1 MHPMDASGKVAIV
14 GAYESPRRKADGIH
28 PFQIHAEVTRGVLDD
43 AGVELADVDGYCTAA
58 GEAGEGGG
66 VEHVVELSE
75 YLGLQ
80 ATYFNGTDVG
90 GCSYIVHAG
99 HAMAAIACG
108 MADMVLITYASC
120 PRWWPLNTPDWD
132 VPTFP
137 IGPGQ
142 FEYPFAPTI
151 PTDYA
156 ISAQRH
162 MHQYGTTSEQLAQIA
177 VTCRANAVNNPDAR
191 FRDPI
196 TVDDVLSS
204 PMISSPLHRLDCCV
218 VTDSGGALLLASEQR
233 ARSCR
238 KDPVWIQG
246 FGSAITQFH
255 VNQMRDATVTPA
267 TLSGPRAFEMAGV
280 SHDDIDVAQLYDAFT
295 ITPILAL
302 EDLGFCEKGEGGP
315 FVEAGN
321 IDADGALPINTD
333 GGGLSSNHPGKRGM
347 LAMIEGVRQLRG
359 EGPGAQVAGAK
370 TSLVHGWGGSFSAAA
385 TMILGV

>member
-1 MHPMDASGKVAIV
+1 MTKTKNVAIV
-14 GAYESPRRKADGIH
+14 GAYESPRRKADGVH
-28 PFQIHAEVTRGVLDD
+28 PFQIHAEVTRGVLED
-43 AGVELADVDGYCTAA
+43 AGVELAEVDGYCTAA

-66 VEHVVELSE
+66 VENVIELTE

-99 HAMAAIACG
+99 HAAAAIEAG
-108 MADMVLITYASC
+108 LAEMVLITYASC
-120 PRWWPLNTPDWD
+120 PRWWPLSTPDWD

-156 ISAQRH
+156 VCAQRH
-162 MHQYGTTSEQLAQIA
+162 MHEYGTTSEQLAEIA
-177 VTCRANAVNNPDAR
+177 VTCRANAANNPDAR

-196 TVDDVLSS
+196 TVEDVLGS
-204 PMISSPLHRLDCCV
+204 PMISSPLHKLDCCV
-218 VTDSGGALLLASEQR
+218 VTDSGGAILLASEER

-238 KDPVWIQG
+238 KDPVWVLG
-246 FGSAITQFH
+246 FGAAITQFH
-255 VNQMRDATVTPA
+255 VNQMKDATVTPA
-267 TLSGPRAFEMAGV
+267 TLSGPRAFERAGV
-280 SHDDIDVAQLYDAFT
+280 SPDDIDVAQLYDAFT
-295 ITPILAL
+295 VTPLLAL
-302 EDLGFCEKGEGGP
+302 EDLGFCGKGEGGA
-315 FVEAGN
+315 FVDAGN
-321 IDADGALPINTD
+321 IRADGSLPINTD
-333 GGGLSSNHPGKRGM
+333 GGGLSSNHPGKRGL
-347 LAMIEGVRQLRG
+347 LATIEATRQLRG
-359 EGPGAQVAGAK
+359 EGPGVQVENAK